1 MKLTTKALSFLLFLS
16 NYVFAQFD
24 FDYIPLKATG
34 TIPEAFVKKAKETS
48 QDEVKNVEYG
58 SDRAA
63 KQQFTIANNYFLR
76 QLFMSGDVLFNDPL
90 TIYVNKVADEL
101 LKNNQTVRQQIK
113 IYVTKSTAV
122 NAYAFDKGYIFINL
136 GLLAQLENEAQ
147 LAYIL
152 SHEITH
158 VLKKHSV
165 NQYIKNIKLDNSA
178 GNYERGN
185 EDKVLARY
193 SFSKEQE
200 TEADVEGLIL
210 FKQSNYSVKTINR
223 AFDVMQYSYLP
234 FELPE
239 FKKSFFE
246 DEFLIIPDTL
256 ILKKVSEIKS
266 NDDYDD
272 SKSTHP
278 NIRKRR
284 ASIEMELKVPDEASR
299 KKYIVSEEEFKKSR
313 EIARFELCK
322 NYLVERDYVN
332 AIYAAYI
339 LMEKYPKNVYLKR
352 IVAQALYNI
361 SCNFSY
367 RNSNNAIKFSSG
379 ISSKTYSI
387 PDYDKIEGQSQR
399 IYYMFDKMTEA
410 EFNVTALSYVYR
422 AHKEFPNDKTL
433 SRFTD
438 SLFSQL
444 VNVNNLYL
452 GDFSKYSKKE
462 LMAMDTVKTV
472 NNNKEE
478 DDEEDSKYTKI
489 KKEKQKV
496 ELENV
501 DENFTKYAFVGLLK
515 DDEFVSRY
523 TKAARGNTQ
532 KPLEEKKV
540 NQEKL
545 SFKKARKLIKNEQ
558 LLGIDKV
565 IFLDP
570 YYQKVKYEK
579 GSEYTNYYESEEK
592 EAFLTSIQNKCANKL
607 KLEYVN
613 FSNKEMNTSDIE
625 LYNESATINE
635 WLGERFRHGNN
646 NYEAMTNYDEMK
658 KISEKYGTPYIA
670 WSGVYNSKGRKY
682 NNTYFFIVFNIESGE
697 LLKFETRFT
706 RSRDNRD
713 LITSFVYNSLMYVKK
728 KEKN

>member
-1 MKLTTKALSFLLFLS
+1 MKQTIKALTCLLLLS
-16 NYVFAQFD
+16 NSTFAQFD
-24 FDYIPLKATG
+24 FDYIPLKASG

-48 QDEVKNVEYG
+48 LDEVKNVEYG
-58 SDRAA
+58 NDRTA

-101 LKNNQTVRQQIK
+101 LKNNQSVRQQIK
-113 IYVTKSTAV
+113 IYVTKSSAV
-122 NAYAFDKGYIFINL
+122 NAYAFDKGYIFINI

-165 NQYIKNIKLDNSA
+165 NQYIKNIKLDNAA

-185 EDKVLARY
+185 EDKMLMRY

-200 TEADVEGLIL
+200 TEADVEGLAL
-210 FKQSNYSVKTINR
+210 FKQSNYSVKTVNR

-246 DEFLIIPDTL
+246 DEYLIIPDTL
-256 ILKKVSEIKS
+256 LLKKVSEIKS

-299 KKYIVSEEEFKKSR
+299 KKYIVSEDEFKKSR

-322 NYLVERDYVN
+322 NYLVERDYIN

-339 LMEKYPKNVYLKR
+339 LLEKYPKNVYLKR

-361 SCNFSY
+361 STNKSY
-367 RNSNNAIKFSSG
+367 RSAYNKIKFSSG
-379 ISSKTYSI
+379 ITSKTYSI

-399 IYYMFDKMTEA
+399 LYYMLDKMTET
-410 EFNVTALSYVYR
+410 EFNVTALSYVYK
-422 AHKEFPNDKTL
+422 AHKEFPTDKTL
-433 SRFTD
+433 SRLTD

-444 VNVNNLYL
+444 VNTNSLYL
-452 GDFSKYSKKE
+452 GDFSKYTKKE
-462 LMAMDTVKTV
+462 IMAMDTAKVVATDK
-472 NNNKEE
+472 KED

-501 DENFTKYAFVGLLK
+501 DENFTKYAFVGFLK
-515 DDEFVSRY
+515 DDDFVSRY
-523 TKAARGNTQ
+523 TKAARGNIQ
-532 KPLEEKKV
+532 KPMEEKKQ
-540 NQEKL
+540 NTPY
-545 SFKKARKLIKNEQ
+545 KKSQKKSYYEP

-579 GSEYTNYYESEEK
+579 GNEYTNYYESEEK
-592 EAFLTSIQNKCANKL
+592 EATLTSIQNKCADKL

-613 FSNKEMNTSDIE
+613 FSNKEMNVSDID
-625 LYNESATINE
+625 LYNESSTINE

-646 NYEAMTNYDEMK
+646 NYEAMTNYEEMK

-670 WSGVYNSKGRKY
+670 WSGVYNSKGKKY

-697 LLKFETRFT
+697 LLKFETRYT
-706 RSRDNRD
+706 RSKDNRD

>member
-1 MKLTTKALSFLLFLS
+1 MKLTTKALVFLLFVS
-16 NYVFAQFD
+16 NYAFAQFD

-90 TIYVNKVADEL
+90 TTYVNKVADEL

-210 FKQSNYSVKTINR
+210 FKQSSYSVKTINR

-246 DEFLIIPDTL
+246 NEYLTIPDTL
-256 ILKKVSEIKS
+256 LLKKVSEIKS

-332 AIYAAYI
+332 AVYAAYI
-339 LMEKYPKNVYLKR
+339 LLEKYPKNVYLKK

-361 SCNFSY
+361 STNKSY
-367 RNSNNAIKFSSG
+367 RSSKNKIKFSSG
-379 ISSKTYSI
+379 ITSRTYTI

-399 IYYMFDKMTEA
+399 LYYLFDKMTET
-410 EFNVTALSYVYR
+410 EFNVTALSYVFK
-422 AHKEFPNDKTL
+422 AHKEFPEDKIL
-433 SRFTD
+433 SRLTD

-444 VNVNNLYL
+444 VNANSLYL

-462 LMAMDTVKTV
+462 LMAMDTVKIV
-472 NNNKEE
+472 SNDKKEE
-478 DDEEDSKYTKI
+478 DEEEESKYTKI

-501 DENFTKYAFVGLLK
+501 DENFTKYAFVGFLK
-515 DDEFVSRY
+515 DDDFVSRY
-523 TKAARGNTQ
+523 TKAARGYTQ
-532 KPLEEKKV
+532 KPTEEKKQ
-540 NQEKL
+540 NTPY
-545 SFKKARKLIKNEQ
+545 KKSKKRYYDEP

-579 GSEYTNYYESEEK
+579 GNEYTNYYESEEK
-592 EAFLTSIQNKCANKL
+592 EATLISIQNKCAEKL

-613 FSNKEMNTSDIE
+613 FSNKDMTVSDID
-625 LYNESATINE
+625 LYNESSVMNE

-646 NYEAMTNYDEMK
+646 NYEAMTNYEEMK
-658 KISEKYGTPYIA
+658 KISDKYGTPYIA
-670 WSGVYNSKGRKY
+670 WSGVYNSKGRRY
-682 NNTYFFIVFNIESGE
+682 SNTYFFIVFNIESGE
-697 LLKFETRFT
+697 LLKFETRYT
-706 RSRDNRD
+706 RSKDNRD

-728 KEKN
+728 KEKE